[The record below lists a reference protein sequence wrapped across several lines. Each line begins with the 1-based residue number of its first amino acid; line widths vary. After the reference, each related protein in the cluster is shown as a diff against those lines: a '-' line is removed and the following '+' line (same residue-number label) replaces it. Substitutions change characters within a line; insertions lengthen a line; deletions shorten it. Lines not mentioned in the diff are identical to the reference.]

1 MSAFFVKG
9 WCPDAWRPMAAGDGL
24 LVRIRPPLG
33 RLTRAQTLALCDAA
47 MAWGNGEVDVTS
59 RANLQIRGVAE
70 AGWRGLVE
78 ALLAVGLIDP
88 DPEREARGAVL
99 VAPDWQDGDDTQHIA
114 TALRERLADLPVLPG
129 KVGFAIDAGPAPVL
143 TRAPAD
149 FRVERAVDGRLLVR
163 GEGRAAGVDVTR
175 DTAVDALIALAR
187 WFVDSGGA
195 AAGRM
200 ARHAAAVPGPATLV
214 PAPVAPPP
222 EAGAHPLG
230 AAIALGFGRIAGTV
244 LRDRIAAEPVT
255 AIRVTPWRM
264 LILEGGVPDNA
275 RDQSSVRAGV
285 DACVGAPACPQA
297 SVATRDLAR
306 RLAPLVAGSLHV
318 SGCAKGCARARPAD
332 VVLTGRD
339 GRFDLALH
347 ARAGAGAPPLLG
359 AFEPAQIIAHFSQP
373 SGAA

>member
-1 MSAFFVKG
+1 MSAFVVKG

-47 MAWGNGEVDVTS
+47 MAWGNGEIDVTS
-59 RANLQIRGVAE
+59 RANLQIRGLTE

-78 ALLAVGLIDP
+78 ALLAGGLIDP
-88 DPEREARGAVL
+88 DPEREARGAML
-99 VAPDWQDGDDTQHIA
+99 VASDWRDGDDTQHIA

-129 KVGFAIDAGPAPVL
+129 KVGFAIDAGAAPVL

-187 WFVDSGGA
+187 WFVESGGA
-195 AAGRM
+195 VAGRM
-200 ARHAAAVPGPATLV
+200 MRHAAAVPGPATLV
-214 PAPVAPPP
+214 PAPAASPP

-230 AAIALGFGRIAGTV
+230 AAIALGFGRIAAV
-244 LRDRIAAEPVT
+244 ELRDRIAADPVT

-264 LILEGGVPDNA
+264 LILEGGVADSA
-275 RDQSSVRAGV
+275 CDRSAVRAGV

-297 SVATRDLAR
+297 SVETRDLAR
-306 RLAPLVAGSLHV
+306 LLAPLVAGSLHV

-347 ARAGAGAPPLLG
+347 ARTAAPPLLG
-359 AFEPAQIIAHFSQP
+359 ALEPAQIIAHFSQP

>member
-1 MSAFFVKG
+1 MSAGVIKG

-47 MAWGNGEVDVTS
+47 MAWGNGEIDVTS

-70 AGWRGLVE
+70 AGWRELVG

-88 DPEREARGAVL
+88 DPEREARGAIL
-99 VAPDWQDGDDTQHIA
+99 VEPDWRDGDDTQHIA
-114 TALRERLADLPVLPG
+114 TALRERLADLPVLPS
-129 KVGFAIDAGPAPVL
+129 KVGFAIDAGAAPVL

-163 GEGRAAGVDVTR
+163 GDGRAAGVDVTR

-187 WFVDSGGA
+187 WFVESGGA

-200 ARHAAAVPGPATLV
+200 ARHAAAV
-214 PAPVAPPP
+214 
-222 EAGAHPLG
+222 
-230 AAIALGFGRIAGTV
+230 RIAAAD
-244 LRDRIAAEPVT
+244 LRDRIAADPVT

-264 LILEGGVPDNA
+264 LILEGGVADGA
-275 RDQSSVRAGV
+275 CDRSAVRAGV

-306 RLAPLVAGSLHV
+306 RLAPLVVGSVHV

-332 VVLTGRD
+332 LMLTGRD

-347 ARAGAGAPPLLG
+347 ARAGAPPLLG
-359 AFEPAQIIAHFSQP
+359 ALEPAQIIAHFSQP